1 MLPFVFLLGNHSSG
15 KSSFINYV
23 CQRKVQ
29 TAGVAPTDDA
39 FTIILPGPSD
49 VDRDGPTFIGD
60 PELGF
65 SGLRSFGPPLVH
77 HSKMKI
83 RSNTAIKNFMIVDT
97 PGMIDSPMVRDAVT
111 GNNKYAVMDR
121 GYDFEGVCRWYAE
134 RADVILLFFDPD
146 KPGTTGETLSILTNS
161 LVGLDHK
168 LHIILNKADQ
178 FKKIND
184 FARAYG
190 SLCWNLSKVIQRK
203 DLPMIHTMCLPQSYQ
218 SHQQVQSMGNGA
230 ENTDSSIAQG
240 LADLEHTR
248 EEVVQEVLNAPKRRV
263 DNEISRLTDSVALL
277 QMHIN
282 IVDELSKQYKSALF
296 RSRMMLGLTGTTSV
310 GAVVALALL
319 GMPPELIAGVT
330 VLGGAGSGG
339 LFWWQT
345 KDLRRQ
351 SGQLATESAMNTAF
365 KKLYARRL
373 AEKDEFTISLWHRV
387 QDHLTLTLSS
397 EDLAGLEKVS
407 PAHLAELERM
417 LEVEIP
423 NLRRKAAPAFNRK
436 L

>member
-1 MLPFVFLLGNHSSG
+1 LPFVFLLGNHSSG

-29 TAGVAPTDDA
+29 TAGVAPTDDS
-39 FTIILPGPSD
+39 FTIIVPGPAD

-65 SGLRSFGPPLVH
+65 SGLRTFGPPLVH
-77 HSKMKI
+77 HSKLKI
-83 RSNTAIKNFMIVDT
+83 RSNIAIKNFMIVDT

-111 GNNKYAVMDR
+111 GTNKYAVMDR

-178 FKKIND
+178 FRKIHD

-203 DLPMIHTMCLPQSYQ
+203 DLPMIHTMCLPQNYQ

-230 ENTDSSIAQG
+230 DTADSSIAQG
-240 LADLEHTR
+240 LADLELTR
-248 EEVVQEVLNAPKRRV
+248 EDVVQEVLNAPKRRV
-263 DNEISRLTDSVALL
+263 DNEISRLTDSVSLL

-282 IVDELSKQYKSALF
+282 IVDELSKQYKSAVF
-296 RSRMMLGLTGTTSV
+296 RSRMTLGLTGTTSV
-310 GAVVALALL
+310 GILVALVLL
-319 GMPPELIAGVT
+319 GMPPEIIAGATAISGV
-330 VLGGAGSGG
+330 GSGG
-339 LFWWQT
+339 LFWWQS

-351 SGQLATESAMNTAF
+351 SGQLATENAMNAAF
-365 KKLYARRL
+365 QKLYARRI

-397 EDLAGLEKVS
+397 EDLAGLEKVTA
-407 PAHLAELERM
+407 AHVAELDRV

-436 L
+436 